1 MRKWINTGIV
11 VGFWIICFINGTGLD
26 ATYRIIE
33 RVRIGL
39 LILSIVIILLENWH
53 GVSIKAKR
61 SELFTFFGMIA
72 VFFVSSFLRGKGMQP
87 FEYLYAFLVVFL
99 ISKLKL
105 DESDFKRIGLCIGA
119 AGFAVLFIYDR
130 MTKLSGWN
138 ENSIAMIGFFS
149 YLIFLISRFNVKSKK
164 AKAQIVFTA
173 VVVSFFLN
181 QTNSRSC
188 ILFMAVAIIL
198 ALGFIDRSFFVQ
210 KKTTRFILLLPLCI
224 AIPIASLSA
233 TSIARNLD
241 VWSLTRYK
249 KTFFNGRD
257 LLWARGFGSL
267 PEHLLLGN
275 GNLMT
280 NNWHNSAMH
289 VLTTYGIAGYLFW
302 LGAFDI
308 LMSKAGDYLGDY
320 LVQGCLICF
329 LIIYAQQ
336 SVELGLVSIAP
347 NLIPYMMLGMM
358 LGRIRYLRDAI
369 HVEA

>member
-1 MRKWINTGIV
+1 MRKWMNTGIV
-11 VGFWIICFINGTGLD
+11 SLFWVLSLVSGTGLD
-26 ATYRIIE
+26 STYRVTD
-33 RVRIGL
+33 RARL
-39 LILSIVIILLENWH
+39 LILVVSIMLVLLENRKKNRITVER
-53 GVSIKAKR
+53 GKF
-61 SELFTFFGMIA
+61 FTFLGMIV
-72 VFFVSSFLRGKGMQP
+72 VFFISSFLHGKDTQP

-119 AGFAVLFIYDR
+119 AGVAVLFIYNR

-181 QTNSRSC
+181 QTHSRSC

-210 KKTTRFILLLPLCI
+210 KKTTRFMLLFPALVAIL
-224 AIPIASLSA
+224 IASLST
-233 TSIARNLD
+233 TSLTRELD
-241 VWSLTRYK
+241 IWSLTRYK
-249 KTFFNGRD
+249 KPFFNGRD
-257 LLWARGFGSL
+257 LLWVRGFGSL

-280 NNWHNSAMH
+280 DNWHNSAVH

-308 LMSKAGDYLGDY
+308 LMSKARDYLGDY

-358 LGRIRYLRDAI
+358 LGRIRFLKSES
-369 HVEA
+369 HVEV